1 MTSRPFRFSAQISLS
16 VLALASAQIAH
27 AETANE
33 AASDAASDA
42 ARADAAAP
50 RDDIVVTAART
61 ELPPSA
67 LPLTIEVID
76 REALEQQV
84 AIAGSVVDAVANL
97 SPSFSPT
104 RQKLSGSGET
114 LRGRSALYAIN
125 GIPQSTPIRDGSR
138 DGYTI
143 DPFFLDRVE
152 LIYGSNALQGIGAT
166 GGVVNQVVVAAP
178 REDGL
183 SGRVLVQGSAA
194 GEFEGHGFG
203 GKLGALLAYRSGAF
217 DVTGGVAYETRG
229 LFYDGGG
236 RRIGIDTTQGDV
248 QDSQSIS
255 FFARLGYDLS
265 STARIELF
273 ANRFSLEGNGDYVQV
288 DGNRLT
294 GLPSTSRR
302 QDVRGEIASNR
313 VETVNLT
320 LTDSDLFGGNLV
332 FQAFFNRSRDIFGGD
347 INATFR
353 DDAIAPAGTLFD
365 QSANR
370 SRKLGAR
377 ISYER
382 QFFDALNITL
392 GFDSMWDKTEQSL
405 IQTGRYWVPP
415 TEFRTLA
422 PFGQANLAL
431 FDGVLRLAAGARWE
445 NGQLKVDDFTTLA
458 FYNSTRVEGGTRSF
472 DDLLLNGGI
481 IIEPAEGIRA
491 YASYAEGYSVADIG
505 RILRS
510 VNRPGFSVA
519 STLNVTPVISNNRE
533 LGVEIKRG
541 PLEASASYFWSTSK
555 EGGLLVMNT
564 AGVYDVQRQRIEIQG
579 LELNLAVQTPIDG
592 LRVGTGYAHL
602 TGRTDMDEDGTVE
615 TILDGANIS
624 PDRLNLWADY
634 RSGRWSAR
642 VQAGMYLSRNFPLDP
657 QATTLYDIKNPRFSG
672 YTLTDAVI
680 RYDLQSIG
688 ALTLAVTNLFDVDYV
703 GYNSQVVRTGGTAA
717 AVTTDN
723 RRFFTGRGRVFTLG
737 WDWRF

>member
-1 MTSRPFRFSAQISLS
+1 MTSRSFGLTAQLSLS
-16 VLALASAQIAH
+16 ALALASAQIAQ
-27 AETANE
+27 AETA
-33 AASDAASDA
+33 ADATS
-42 ARADAAAP
+42 ADAAVAP

-76 REALEQQV
+76 REALDQQV
-84 AIAGSVVDAVANL
+84 AIAGSVIDAVANL

-114 LRGRSALYAIN
+114 LRGRSPLYAIN
-125 GIPQSTPIRDGSR
+125 GIPQSTPIRDSSR

-166 GGVVNQVVVAAP
+166 GGVVNQVVVSAP
-178 REDGL
+178 RQDGL

-194 GEFEGHGFG
+194 GGFERHGFG
-203 GKLGALLAYRSGAF
+203 GKLGGLLAYRSGDF

-229 LFYDGGG
+229 LFYDGAG
-236 RRIGIDTTQGDV
+236 RRVGIDNTQGDV

-265 STARIELF
+265 STARVELF
-273 ANRFSLEGNGDYVQV
+273 ANRFSLEGNGDWTQV
-288 DGNRLT
+288 NGNRTT
-294 GLPSTSRR
+294 GLPASS
-302 QDVRGEIASNR
+302 VRERVLGEIASNR

-320 LTDSDLFGGNLV
+320 VTDSDLFGGNFT

-347 INATFR
+347 INATFQ
-353 DDAIAPAGTLFD
+353 DASIDPTGRLFD

-377 ISYER
+377 VSYER

-392 GFDSMWDKTEQSL
+392 GFDSMWDKTEQAL
-405 IQTGRYWVPP
+405 VQTPRYWVPP

-445 NGQLKVDDFTTLA
+445 NGQLKVDDYTTLA
-458 FYNSTRVEGGTRSF
+458 FYNSTRVTGGTRSF

-481 IIEPAEGIRA
+481 IIEPAQGIRA

-510 VNRPGFSVA
+510 VNKPGFSVA
-519 STLNVTPVISNNRE
+519 STLNVSPVISNNRE

-541 PLEASASYFWSTSK
+541 PLDASASYFWSTSK
-555 EGGLLVMNT
+555 EGGLLVMNS
-564 AGVYDVQRQRIEIQG
+564 AGVYDLQRQRIEIQG
-579 LELNLAVQTPIDG
+579 LELNLTVTTPIDG

-602 TGRTDMDEDGTVE
+602 TGRTDMNGDGKVE

-657 QATTLYDIKNPRFSG
+657 RAITLYDIKNPRFSG
-672 YTLTDAVI
+672 YTLTDAVV
-680 RYDLQSIG
+680 RYDMQNMG
-688 ALTLAVTNLFDVDYV
+688 ALTLAVSNLFDVDYI
-703 GYNSQVVRTGGTAA
+703 GYNSQVVRTGGNATAVA
-717 AVTTDN
+717 TDN
-723 RRFFTGRGRVFTLG
+723 RRFFSGRGRVFTLG